1 MTTSILTTN
10 IVGDLEIKNSPAL
23 AFEMQP
29 IVSGPTET
37 LIDEFDATVYQGCR
51 LTLLIKN
58 EIGQIEI
65 NECMVIHDDVYA
77 YVRNLGTLNN
87 ISSNTYIS
95 QFRAELLRGFVRV
108 FITGVGNKNEIRF
121 FRLMFKK

>member
-29 IVSGPTET
+29 IVAGSAET

-58 EIGQIEI
+58 EIGQLEI

>member
-1 MTTSILTTN
+1 MTTSLLTTN
-10 IVGDLEIKNSPAL
+10 IVGDLEIQNSPAL

-29 IVSGPTET
+29 IVTNSTKT

-58 EIGQIEI
+58 ELGQIEI
-65 NECMVIHDDVYA
+65 NECIVIHDDTFA

-87 ISSNTYIS
+87 ISSNVYIS
-95 QFRAELLRGFVRV
+95 QFDAELLRGFVRV

>member
-1 MTTSILTTN
+1 MTTSTIKTN
-10 IVGDLEIKNSPAL
+10 IAGDVEIQNSPGI
-23 AFEMQP
+23 AFEMPP
-29 IVSGPTET
+29 IVFGSSEH
-37 LIDEFDATVYQGCR
+37 LIDEFDSKIYQGCR

-58 EIGQIEI
+58 EIGQLEV
-65 NECMVIHDDVYA
+65 NECIVIHDDNYA

-108 FITGVGNKNEIRF
+108 FVTGVGTRNEVKF
-121 FRLMFKK
+121 FRLMFKR